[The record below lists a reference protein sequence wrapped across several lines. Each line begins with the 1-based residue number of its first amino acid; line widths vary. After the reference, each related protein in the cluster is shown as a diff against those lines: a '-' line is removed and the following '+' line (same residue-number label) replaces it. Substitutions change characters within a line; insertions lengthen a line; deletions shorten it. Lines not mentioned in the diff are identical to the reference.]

1 MALFY
6 NDFICDEINIALNEF
21 QQELENKF
29 YEYPDKVTDEWEI
42 EKKIEY
48 LNLLE
53 NGYPD
58 IGIIVDIKSNGKK
71 VIIDGIE
78 RCRAIEILGNF
89 ILTNKYQKFRIFE
102 LRGSNEKKMDFL
114 RYYNF
119 NGKEKSE
126 SKLRKLIYGEY
137 IEYKI
142 LEHIEE
148 IFKIISSEV
157 TIDFLLKI
165 LAKVTINEV
174 LEDNDLISKY
184 LNKNMHTFNSNSF
197 RGRFYTNFEEKEN
210 LVDSNIHKL
219 ISFLFDKL
227 ERYESGILSI
237 YNYNL
242 TEQINNLKKNYK
254 LLSILNRKNSINDYY
269 SELDNF
275 YKGIQQLKSEKEKI
289 NLNAQSLE
297 RDFYKY
303 IKNKEEWKKY
313 G

>member
-1 MALFY
+1 MAFFY
-6 NDFICDEINIALNEF
+6 DDFICDEINIALDEF

-29 YEYPDKVTDEWEI
+29 YEYPNKITDEWGI

-78 RCRAIEILGNF
+78 RCKAIEILGNL
-89 ILTNKYQKFRIFE
+89 ILTTKYKKFRIFE
-102 LRGSNEKKMDFL
+102 LRGSNERKMDFL

-142 LEHIEE
+142 LEQIEE
-148 IFKIISSEV
+148 IFKTISSEV

-165 LAKVTINEV
+165 LAKITINEI
-174 LEDNDLISKY
+174 LEDNELISKY
-184 LNKNMHTFNSNSF
+184 LNKNMKTLNLNTF
-197 RGRFYTNFEEKEN
+197 RRFYIGLEKEEN

-227 ERYESGILSI
+227 KRYEIGILSI

-242 TEQINNLKKNYK
+242 KDEIINLEKKYNK
-254 LLSILNRKNSINDYY
+254 LSNFNESNSINDYY
-269 SELDNF
+269 KELNNF
-275 YKGIQQLKSEKEKI
+275 YKGIQQFKFKKEKI
-289 NLNAQSLE
+289 NLNILSLE

-303 IKNKEEWKKY
+303 IKSE
-313 G
+313 

>member
-1 MALFY
+1 MAFFY
-6 NDFICDEINIALNEF
+6 NDFICDEINIALDEF
-21 QQELENKF
+21 QQELKNKF
-29 YEYPDKVTDEWEI
+29 YEYPDKVTDEWGI

-78 RCRAIEILGNF
+78 RCKAIEVLGDL
-89 ILTNKYQKFRIFE
+89 ILTTKYKKFRIFE

-142 LEHIEE
+142 LEQIEE
-148 IFKIISSEV
+148 IFKTISSEV
-157 TIDFLLKI
+157 SIDFLLKI
-165 LAKVTINEV
+165 LARISIIEI
-174 LEDNDLISKY
+174 LEDNELISKY
-184 LNKNMHTFNSNSF
+184 LNKNMQTLNPNTF
-197 RGRFYTNFEEKEN
+197 RRRFYINFEEEKK
-210 LVDSNIHKL
+210 LADSNIHKL

-227 ERYESGILSI
+227 KRYEVGIQSI
-237 YNYNL
+237 YNYDLKNK
-242 TEQINNLKKNYK
+242 IGNLKKRYDNLSNFNK
-254 LLSILNRKNSINDYY
+254 LNSINNYY
-269 SELDNF
+269 KELNNF
-275 YKGIQQLKSEKEKI
+275 YKGICQLEFKKEKI
-289 NLNAQSLE
+289 NLNIQSLE

-303 IKNKEEWKKY
+303 IKSEEKD
-313 G
+313 GQNR